1 VAHPVTLIYFTAKVG
16 RLVAMKE
23 RLTHWFHQVQAFRY
37 TRRTDES
44 LNFLVQQLYGESHIN
59 VPYLVLIVSS
69 CAIATF
75 GLLSNSA
82 AVIIGAMVIA
92 PLMLPIRG
100 LALAALMGDI
110 KMFRE
115 ATLALAVG
123 TFIAIGMSWL
133 IGLAVGLEIYGSE
146 IMARSQPNLLD
157 LGIAVTAGAISAY
170 AIAEPRVSNTL
181 AGTAIAV
188 ALMPPVCTIG
198 LGLAQLNTS
207 LSIGAT
213 LLYLTNLLGITLACM
228 VVFVIVGY
236 IPLHQG
242 RRALAI
248 AFALT
253 GLLVIPLAV
262 SFSRLLQQVRL
273 QQQVRQV
280 LVGGTITFRTLD
292 LLSMDTSWVSDPPVI
307 RVNVRAREPVT
318 PTQVALMED
327 FIERRMNQRFRL
339 ILQVSNVEEI
349 QAEPSQP

>member
-1 VAHPVTLIYFTAKVG
+1 
-16 RLVAMKE
+16 MKE
-23 RLTHWFHQVQAFRY
+23 LLIHWFHQVQALRY

-44 LNFLVQQLYGESHIN
+44 LNSLVQQLYSESHIN
-59 VPYLVLIVSS
+59 IPYLVLIISS

-75 GLLSNSA
+75 GLLANSA

-100 LALAALMGDI
+100 LALAALIGDI

-115 ATLALAVG
+115 ATLALTVG
-123 TFIAIGMSWL
+123 SVMAIAMSWL
-133 IGLAVGLEIYGSE
+133 IGVAVGLEVYGSE

-157 LGIAVTAGAISAY
+157 LGIAVAAGAVSAY

-207 LSIGAT
+207 LSVGAT

-228 VVFVIVGY
+228 VVFVLIGY

-242 RRALAI
+242 RRALTI

-262 SFSRLLQQVRL
+262 SFSRLVEQARL
-273 QQQVRQV
+273 QQQVRQA
-280 LVGGTITFRTLD
+280 LLRGTVTFQRID
-292 LLSMDTSWVSDPPVI
+292 LLGMETSWVSNPPVV
-307 RVNVRAREPVT
+307 RLNVRAREPVT
-318 PTQVALMED
+318 PRQVELLEA
-327 FIERRMNQRFRL
+327 FISERMSRPFKL
-339 ILQVSNVEEI
+339 VLQVSNIEEVT
-349 QAEPSQP
+349 AEEPPAE

>member
-1 VAHPVTLIYFTAKVG
+1 
-16 RLVAMKE
+16 MKE
-23 RLTHWFHQVQAFRY
+23 LLIHWFHQVQAFRY
-37 TRRTDES
+37 TRRTDEN
-44 LNFLVQQLYGESHIN
+44 LNSLVQQLYNESHIN
-59 VPYLVLIVSS
+59 IPYLVLIISS

-75 GLLSNSA
+75 GLLANSA
-82 AVIIGAMVIA
+82 AVIIGAMIIA

-100 LALAALMGDI
+100 LALAALIGDI

-115 ATLALAVG
+115 ATLALTVG
-123 TFIAIGMSWL
+123 SVMAIAMSWL
-133 IGLAVGLEIYGSE
+133 IGVSVGLEVYGSE

-207 LSIGAT
+207 LSVGAT

-228 VVFVIVGY
+228 VVFVLVGY

-242 RRALAI
+242 RRALTI

-262 SFSRLLQQVRL
+262 SFSRLVEQARL
-273 QQQVRQV
+273 QQQVRQA
-280 LVGGTITFRTLD
+280 LLRGTLTFQRLD
-292 LLSMDTSWVSDPPVI
+292 LLGMETSWVSDPPVV
-307 RVNVRAREPVT
+307 RLNVRAQEPVT
-318 PTQVALMED
+318 PRQVELLEA
-327 FIERRMNQRFRL
+327 FISERMSRPFKL
-339 ILQVSNVEEI
+339 VLQVSNVEEVT
-349 QAEPSQP
+349 AEEPPAE

>member
-1 VAHPVTLIYFTAKVG
+1 
-16 RLVAMKE
+16 MKE
-23 RLTHWFHQVQAFRY
+23 RLTHWFHQVQALRY

-44 LNFLVQQLYGESHIN
+44 LNLLVEQLYNESHIN
-59 VPYLVLIVSS
+59 IPYLVLIVSS

-75 GLLSNSA
+75 GLLANSA

-100 LALAALMGDI
+100 LALAALIGEI

-115 ATLALAVG
+115 AILALSVGSLLAV
-123 TFIAIGMSWL
+123 GMSWL
-133 IGLAVGLEIYGSE
+133 IGLVVRLEVYGSE

-157 LGIAVTAGAISAY
+157 LGIAVAAGAVSAY

-198 LGLAQLNTS
+198 LGLAQLNSS
-207 LSIGAT
+207 LSVGAT

-228 VVFVIVGY
+228 VVFVLIGY

-242 RRALAI
+242 RRALTI

-262 SFSRLLQQVRL
+262 SFSRLVEQARL
-273 QQQVRQV
+273 QQQVRQA
-280 LVGGTITFRTLD
+280 LLRGTVTFQRLD
-292 LLSMDTSWVSDPPVI
+292 LLGMETSWVSDPPIV
-307 RVNVRAREPVT
+307 RLNVRAQEPVT
-318 PTQVALMED
+318 PRQVELLED
-327 FIERRMNQRFRL
+327 YISQRMNRPFKL
-339 ILQVSNVEEI
+339 VLQVSNVEEI
-349 QAEPSQP
+349 TAEQPSAESE

>member
-1 VAHPVTLIYFTAKVG
+1 
-16 RLVAMKE
+16 MKE

-44 LNFLVQQLYGESHIN
+44 LNSLVQQLYGESQIS
-59 VPYLVLIVSS
+59 VPYVVLIVSS

-100 LALAALMGDI
+100 LALAALIGNI

-115 ATLALAVG
+115 ATLALTVG
-123 TFIAIGMSWL
+123 TVMAIGMSWL
-133 IGLAVGLEIYGSE
+133 IGLVVGLEVYGSE

-157 LGIAVTAGAISAY
+157 LGIAIAAGAVSAY
-170 AIAEPRVSNTL
+170 AVAEPRLSNTL

-188 ALMPPVCTIG
+188 ALMPPICTIG
-198 LGLAQLNTS
+198 LGLAQLNPS
-207 LSIGAT
+207 LSVGAT

-228 VVFVIVGY
+228 MVFVIVGY
-236 IPLHQG
+236 IPLYQG
-242 RRALAI
+242 RRALTI

-262 SFSRLLQQVRL
+262 SFSRLLQQARL
-273 QQQVRQV
+273 QQQVRQA
-280 LVGGTITFRTLD
+280 LVRGTITFRSLD
-292 LLSMDTSWVSDPPVI
+292 LLSMETNWVSDPPVV
-307 RVNVRAREPVT
+307 RLNVRAREPVT

-327 FIERRMNQRFRL
+327 FIEKRMNRRFRL
-339 ILQVSNVEEI
+339 ILQVSSFEEI
-349 QAEPSQP
+349 KAETADP